1 MSPKPFTLDSVLSY
15 RKRQE
20 SVAQEKFVLAEIAV
34 SKASEML
41 AKEEHDLQ
49 ALIHNLEKEQE
60 AGIFAMDLARY
71 QNRIEVGRAEVVRL
85 RKILEEKRDIAVK
98 KRQRLLEKAKEHK
111 VLKTLKE
118 QQNQS
123 WREYLDKKEAAM
135 LDEIAILHHDRT
147 SS

>member
-41 AKEEHDLQ
+41 AKEERDLQ
-49 ALIHNLEKEQE
+49 LLIHKLEKEQE

-71 QNRIEVGRAEVVRL
+71 QNRIEVGRAEVIRL
-85 RKILEEKRDIAVK
+85 QKILEEKRDIAVK
-98 KRQRLLEKAKEHK
+98 KRRRLLEKAKEHK

-135 LDEIAILHHDRT
+135 LDEIAILHHDRN